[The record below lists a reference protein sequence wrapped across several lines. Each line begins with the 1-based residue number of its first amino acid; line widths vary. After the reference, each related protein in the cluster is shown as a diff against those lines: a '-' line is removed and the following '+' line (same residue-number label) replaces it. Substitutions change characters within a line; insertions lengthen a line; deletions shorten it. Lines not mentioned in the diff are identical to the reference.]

1 MHEKLAQWMRREE
14 ATVSH
19 LTPAMGQVVIGGA
32 STTIPSLNRVFFV
45 GDLLL
50 KRDCHKLQDLAPNVF
65 IVNMYGT
72 TETQRSVS
80 FYELPSKATNPTYL
94 DSMPDIIPAGT
105 GMQDV
110 QLLIVDRD
118 DRNKIC
124 EMGKVGEVY
133 VRAGGW
139 AEGRLVSLRRTVT
152 KL

>member
-1 MHEKLAQWMRREE
+1 MRREE

-19 LTPAMGQVVIGGA
+19 LTPAMGQILIGGA
-32 STTIPSLNRVFFV
+32 STTIPSLSRVFFV

-50 KRDCHKLQDLAPNVF
+50 KRDCGKLQELAPNVY

-80 FYELPSKATNPTYL
+80 YYEVPSKSSDPTYL
-94 DSMPDIIPAGT
+94 DKLPDVIPAGR

-110 QLLIVDRD
+110 QLLVVDRE

-124 EMGKVGEVY
+124 DYGAVGEVY
-133 VRAGGW
+133 VRG
-139 AEGRLVSLRRTVT
+139 
-152 KL
+152 